1 LGKEKTMVGKYRDEL
16 DDLKD
21 YVRDFGRFSEA
32 MLRDALSAYKEN
44 DVALAEDVKSRK
56 ERLRYWKHDIEDRS
70 LRLVAL
76 YQPMG
81 EDLRTIS
88 CINQMN
94 YSIFRV
100 GRIAKNIAKLVIF
113 LSEAPR
119 VHNLSSVSLM
129 GELVF
134 AMIDDVLKAYTS
146 RDLTL
151 IEKFNERDD
160 VVDNLRTSIFREC
173 LTYMMEDPKNIPGCI
188 DSITLSRHLE
198 RCADHACLM
207 AEKIYFMVRGEHVEI
222 R

>member
-1 LGKEKTMVGKYRDEL
+1 E
-16 DDLKD
+16 
-21 YVRDFGRFSEA
+21 
-32 MLRDALSAYKEN
+32 
-44 DVALAEDVKSRK
+44 VKARK
-56 ERLRYWKHDIEDRS
+56 ERLRSWKQDIEDRS

-94 YSIFRV
+94 YSLFRV

-113 LSEAPR
+113 LSKAPR
-119 VHNLSSVSLM
+119 VPNIRSVAHM
-129 GELVF
+129 GDLVF
-134 AMIDDVLKAYTS
+134 AMIDDVLNAYATW
-146 RDLTL
+146 DLSL
-151 IEKFNERDD
+151 IERFSERDD

-173 LTYMMEDPKNIPGCI
+173 LTYMMEDPKNIPSCI

-207 AEKIYFMVRGEHVEI
+207 AEKIYFMVQGEHVEI